1 MNEAPAPVA
10 AAWVREATRDLQ
22 AFLAAFVRQV
32 SAALPPGQVATRYKF
47 VSYFPPRR
55 VIGGLGIRFE
65 NVHYLIEDADTVP
78 RYLRAPASRGIALQ
92 GAEDIGI
99 AEWLVALGREL
110 VARAERAGAQSEA
123 LRRLVAAGAPPGERA
138 PAPDTSLPSNA
149 KGGPPMATLSNGE
162 SLPAAA
168 LHRLEATPGGKR
180 PFSSDLS
187 INEFLMVGEAGFEP
201 VGLVLGS
208 SLYHVGIQVAG
219 FRTNQELDVLS
230 RAMHQARELA
240 IGRLGEEAVRLG
252 ADGVVGVDLTIRR
265 IDWAPGVLE
274 FVAIGTAIRH
284 RGGDQSFKAAD
295 GRPFLSHLSGQDF
308 WTLLRTGYRPL
319 ALVMG
324 CCVYHIAHRGIMQSL
339 GGVGRNAELADYT
352 QAFYNARE
360 LAMDRLQ
367 AEIGNADAAGVVG
380 VSVNESSHI
389 WESHVIEFFV
399 LGTAVTPLGAA
410 SPRPESARPQLVL
423 PVRG

>member
-1 MNEAPAPVA
+1 MNEAPPPVA
-10 AAWVREATRDLQ
+10 AAWVRDATADLQ
-22 AFLAAFVRQV
+22 AFLAAFVQQI
-32 SAALPPGQVATRYKF
+32 SAALPPGQVATRHKF
-47 VSYFPPRR
+47 VRYLPPRR
-55 VIGGLGIRFE
+55 VIAGLAVRFE
-65 NVHYLIEDADTVP
+65 SVHYLIEDADTAP

-123 LRRLVAAGAPPGERA
+123 LRRLIATDTPPPQTARMPVASAP
-138 PAPDTSLPSNA
+138 SHV
-149 KGGPPMATLSNGE
+149 KGGPPMAADSQT
-162 SLPAAA
+162 LPAAA
-168 LHRLEATPGGKR
+168 LHRLEQGPGGKR
-180 PFSSDLS
+180 AFSSDLS
-187 INEFLMVGEAGFEP
+187 INEFLMVSEAGFEP

-230 RAMHQARELA
+230 RAMHHARELA
-240 IGRLGEEAVRLG
+240 IGRLGEEAARLG
-252 ADGVVGVDLTIRR
+252 ADGVVGVELTIRR

-284 RGGDQSFKAAD
+284 RNADQGFKAAN

-319 ALVMG
+319 AMVMG

-367 AEIGNADAAGVVG
+367 AEIENAGAAGVVG
-380 VSVNESSHI
+380 VVVNESSHI
-389 WESHVIEFFV
+389 WESHVVEFFV
-399 LGTAVTPLGAA
+399 LGTAVAPLGADA
-410 SPRPESARPQLVL
+410 PRPEAVRPQLVL
-423 PVRG
+423 PIVG